1 MEESTAKLTGHR
13 YLRPL
18 HFTIGLLFL
27 ALGYIGIFIPGMP
40 STIFFILAL
49 GAFRRSNAKLE
60 HWLLARP
67 VIGPILRDW
76 DETGAIRPRIKRIII
91 GVLWVSIALSVW
103 SIQRKATD
111 HMLANIVAGVL
122 LICAVG
128 VTIFIWTRPD
138 RLD

>member
-1 MEESTAKLTGHR
+1 VEESTAKLTGHR

-18 HFTIGLLFL
+18 HFTIGLLFV

-60 HWLLARP
+60 QWLLARP

-76 DETGAIRPRIKRIII
+76 DETGAIRPKIKRIII
-91 GVLWVSIALSVW
+91 GVLWVSITLSIW
-103 SIQRKATD
+103 SIERKATD
-111 HMLANIVAGVL
+111 HMLAHIVSGVL
-122 LICAVG
+122 LLCAVG
-128 VTIFIWTRPD
+128 VTVFIWTRPD